1 MSESTFNTESN
12 LGQSDQWSSRPMPV
26 QQVPDLHDHGYVIQ
40 LSRFR
45 RNRTDVWE
53 YAGNSM
59 HPGRLEELAMHPTVK
74 PIALVADAIKD
85 CSRRYSI
92 VLDPFCG
99 CGTTLIAA
107 ERTGRCARGI
117 EIDSLYV
124 DVAVRRW
131 HNYTGKAAML
141 AQTSR
146 TFQEI
151 EEERQRTR
159 SVGVANDLPTQE
171 AR

>member
-1 MSESTFNTESN
+1 
-12 LGQSDQWSSRPMPV
+12 
-26 QQVPDLHDHGYVIQ
+26 
-40 LSRFR
+40 
-45 RNRTDVWE
+45 
-53 YAGNSM
+53 M
-59 HPGRLEELAMHPTVK
+59 HPDCLEELAMHSTVM
-74 PIALVADAIKD
+74 PVALVADAIKD
-85 CSRRYSI
+85 CSRRSSI

-117 EIDSLYV
+117 EIEPVYV

-131 HNYTGKAAML
+131 QTYTGKAAML